1 MTDQAISSIDHL
13 IRQAQ
18 VLGLHLNQHTPENAR
33 HILSKADQDK
43 RPLSQEEQ
51 QVLCR
56 ASGVNHHW
64 INQLQNEAQSLV
76 SKARAQLLETQPE
89 LIRPN
94 GALYPEH
101 RAEACWR
108 DCWQFL
114 RVIIYAV
121 ALDTPDF
128 THPEG
133 MHALRALYEALNV
146 PRQGLTIALDAL
158 KKQCLLV
165 LQRDESTREANCLE
179 QAFSHLQAELNKN
192 VVKSY

>member
-1 MTDQAISSIDHL
+1 MTDQAISSIDDL
-13 IRQAQ
+13 IRKAQ

-43 RPLSQEEQ
+43 RTLSQEEQ

-56 ASGVNHHW
+56 ASGVNQHW
-64 INQLQNEAQSLV
+64 INQLQNEAESLV
-76 SKARAQLLETQPE
+76 NKARAQLLETQPE

-114 RVIIYAV
+114 RVIIYAI
-121 ALDTPDF
+121 ALDTPQF

-133 MHALRALYEALNV
+133 MHALRALYDALNV

-165 LQRDESTREANCLE
+165 LQHNESTRETNCLE
-179 QAFSHLQAELNKN
+179 QAFKHLHAELNKN
-192 VVKSY
+192 EVKSY